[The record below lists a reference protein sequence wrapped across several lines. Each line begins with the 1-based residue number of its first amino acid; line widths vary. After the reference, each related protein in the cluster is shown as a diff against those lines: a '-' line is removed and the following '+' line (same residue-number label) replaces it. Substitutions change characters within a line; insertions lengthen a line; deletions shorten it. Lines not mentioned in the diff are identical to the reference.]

1 MRHLV
6 VRREGEIVG
15 VLDAANVLSSLANQA
30 DPIGALI
37 DRAETPA
44 DLAEASERIGFL
56 VRQLHDSGTK
66 IGFITE
72 LSTDLHRRATA
83 GLFAKLAPKGM
94 AEQAC
99 LVVMGSEGRGEYLTK
114 TDQDNG
120 IILADGYEP
129 PGWDEFRAELHRRH
143 DRGRL
148 SRLPGRDH
156 GPQSRLVE
164 AAEGLVRRCPRLG
177 ADAGRAGADERRHL
191 L

>member
-1 MRHLV
+1 MARSDVRHLV
-6 VRREGEIVG
+6 VRREDEIVG

-37 DRAETPA
+37 ERRGHPAE
-44 DLAEASERIGFL
+44 LAEASERIGFL
-56 VRQLHDSGTK
+56 IRQLHDTGTK

-83 GLFAKLAPKGM
+83 RLFETLAPAGL
-94 AEQAC
+94 AEHAC
-99 LVVMGSEGRGEYLTK
+99 LVVMGSEGRGEYLPK

-129 PGWDEFRAELHRRH
+129 PDWDEFRQQLHRRD

-148 SRLPGRDH
+148 PGLPGRDH
-156 GPQSRLVE
+156 GPQPGLVE
-164 AAEGLVRRCPRLG
+164 AARGVVRR
-177 ADAGRAGADERRHL
+177 RARPGC
-191 L
+191 